1 VQKIDRS
8 TKDLIFG
15 KMKGGTSKVE
25 AERLSQLGR
34 DKQQVVV
41 E

>member
-1 VQKIDRS
+1 VQKIRRS

-15 KMKGGTSKVE
+15 KMKGGMNKEEV
-25 AERLSQLGR
+25 ERLSQLGR
-34 DKQQVVV
+34 DRQQAVV